1 MTEMLVAILAAGLN
15 SLWQAAVA
23 AALVWIALKL
33 LPVNAA
39 TRYAIWWVVLAVVL
53 VLPVAPQLMT
63 EFRSVWAARE
73 AQPAVAAAPVRA
85 ERVAV
90 AVAVEA
96 PAPVML
102 REAKSAKWPWWIF
115 GLVSAVFAYKMDEIA
130 RSYFYLRGMKR
141 RAAESARELPELLPE
156 AARRVRLLISR
167 EVSSPMAV
175 GFAHPAVVLP
185 ESLMNELSA
194 AEMEHV
200 LLHEMAHIA
209 RRDDWTNLAA
219 RVLGAALALHPVAW
233 WILRQIERERE
244 IACDDWVVARRGS
257 DSTHARAYA
266 ASLARLSELRWA
278 RQETLRG
285 NALASGIFG
294 GGSHAVDR
302 IELLLA
308 RGRGFSGGVSRARV
322 AVSLAAMLAFV
333 AAASV
338 MPKWVAFAQSQPS
351 FEVASV
357 KAIKPGTAGEPSI
370 TTSPDTL
377 TVRFTNLT
385 GLLMWAYQIRDAN
398 QISGPEWRMTQEF
411 DITAKAAGRVSTDQ
425 LRLMLQSLLEERFKL
440 TLRRE
445 QEVVPLY
452 PLVVGKDGVK
462 LHEVQQEPRQ
472 GGRIGI
478 DQGGF
483 RMDMVNRIS
492 QLTWMLSDFLD
503 NRRVEDKTGL
513 TGVYEISLRVELD
526 ESQQRRMPQPGMVFT
541 GFGYAPG
548 VFEAVERM
556 GLRLEAAQG
565 PVDFFAIDQVEMPD
579 AN

>member
-1 MTEMLVAILAAGLN
+1 M
-15 SLWQAAVA
+15 
-23 AALVWIALKL
+23 
-33 LPVNAA
+33 
-39 TRYAIWWVVLAVVL
+39 
-53 VLPVAPQLMT
+53 
-63 EFRSVWAARE
+63 
-73 AQPAVAAAPVRA
+73 AAPARA

-90 AVAVEA
+90 TVAVEA

-102 REAKSAKWPWWIF
+102 TEGKSAKWPWWIF
-115 GLVSAVFAYKMDEIA
+115 GVAGAVFAYKIDQIA

-141 RAAESARELPELLPE
+141 RAAVSVRALPP
-156 AARRVRLLISR
+156 ADRRARLLVSR

-175 GFAHPAVVLP
+175 GFVHPAVVLP
-185 ESLMNELSA
+185 ESLTDELSS
-194 AEMEHV
+194 AELDHV

-244 IACDDWVVARRGS
+244 IACDDWVVARTRS
-257 DSTHARAYA
+257 AQSYA

-278 RQETLRG
+278 RQEALSG

-294 GGSHAVDR
+294 GGSQAVER

-308 RGRGFSGGVSRARV
+308 RGREFSGRPSRARI

-338 MPKWVAFAQSQPS
+338 APRWVAFAQARPS

-398 QISGPEWRMTQEF
+398 QISGPDWRMTQDF
-411 DITAKAAGRVSTDQ
+411 DITAKAAGPVSTDQ
-425 LRLMLQSLLEERFKL
+425 MRLMLQSLLEDRFKL

-445 QEVVPLY
+445 QKIVPLY
-452 PLVVGKDGVK
+452 SLVVYKGGVK

-483 RMDMVNRIS
+483 RMDMVNRVS

-503 NRRVEDKTGL
+503 GRPVEDKTGL

-526 ESQQRRMPQPGMVFT
+526 ESQQRRMPQPGMAFT

-548 VFEAVERM
+548 VFDAVERM
-556 GLRLEAAQG
+556 GLKLEATKG
-565 PVDFFAIDQVEMPD
+565 PVDFFAIDHVEMPHE
-579 AN
+579 N